1 MYLAVMGGK
10 SLRSEVVR
18 SRGGGR
24 IPPFGLIWTDF
35 PPFCHFAIL
44 PFPHFSGVGCSVG
57 MFPAVAQQMA
67 APLFKKKNND
77 SIFIKKG
84 HADQLKWVSD
94 AQSSKKSGKKNEDDK
109 NKLYNAV
116 VVSDVRPLVLSS
128 FWDRKCSPNE
138 FLILTPPL
146 TPPYPG
152 TTFWCGGV
160 GWGVWGP
167 NFFAYCGRCV
177 WI

>member
-1 MYLAVMGGK
+1 
-10 SLRSEVVR
+10 
-18 SRGGGR
+18 
-24 IPPFGLIWTDF
+24 
-35 PPFCHFAIL
+35 
-44 PFPHFSGVGCSVG
+44 

-138 FLILTPPL
+138 FLILTPPPL
-146 TPPYPG
+146 PPVPGYHFLVRWGWVGCVGSKLLCVLRPLCVDLNVGPEHLISCIWTP
-152 TTFWCGGV
+152 
-160 GWGVWGP
+160 
-167 NFFAYCGRCV
+167 
-177 WI
+177 